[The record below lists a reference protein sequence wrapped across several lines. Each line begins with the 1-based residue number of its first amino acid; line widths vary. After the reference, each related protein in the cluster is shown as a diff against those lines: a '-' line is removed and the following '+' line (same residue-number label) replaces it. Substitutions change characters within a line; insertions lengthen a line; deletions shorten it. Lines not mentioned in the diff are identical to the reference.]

1 LPFAAKR
8 LAAQAGAVLEAC
20 AHLPNQALLSAPAGV
35 DSILPGKKLQNRFQ
49 DCETAIPD
57 YGFAPR
63 HDPPRPNQK
72 PHSDMKDLSKYRN
85 IGIFAHVDAGKTTT
99 TERILKLTGKIH
111 KIGEVHDGASTMD
124 FMEQEAERGITIQ
137 SAATTCFWKGY
148 QFNVI
153 DTPGHVDFTIEVY
166 RSLKVLDGGVG
177 VFCGSGGVEPQSETN
192 WRYANDSKVS
202 RVIYVNKLDR
212 TGADFYRVV
221 AQVKKILGALP
232 LVMVLPIG
240 IEGDFSGVVDL
251 LTMKAHVWDESG
263 QPENFKIEEIPAD
276 MVEKAKEYRAALI
289 DIAVEQDDAAMEKY
303 LEGVEPDIETLKK
316 CIRKG
321 TIDLVFFPTYCGSS
335 FKNKGLQLVLDA
347 VVDYLPSPTDV
358 RPLPEVDAEGNETGK
373 FAIIDPKAPFRG
385 LAFKIM
391 DDKFGA
397 LTFTR
402 IYSGTIKKGDTVLNS
417 FTGKTERISRMVE
430 MHADDRKEIDSAQA
444 GDIVAIVGLKN
455 VQTGHTLC
463 DEKNPA
469 TLEPMVF
476 PDPVISIAVAPKD
489 KANAE
494 KLANAIGKMIQED
507 PSFRVETD
515 EETKEMILK
524 GMGELHLD
532 IKIDILKR
540 THKVEV
546 IVGAPQVA
554 YRETITKEIS
564 DSYTHKK
571 QSGGSGQFAKIDY
584 RIEPGEAGTGFIF
597 ESKVVGG
604 NVPKEYIPAVEKGFK
619 GMVSKGPL
627 AGYPCL
633 DFKVVLLDGGS
644 HAVDSSA
651 LAFEIASKAAYRQTM
666 PKAGPQ
672 ILEPI
677 MKLDV
682 FAPEEKVGDVIGDLN
697 RRRGVIQ
704 GQDSTPGG
712 IRVKAEAPLSAM
724 FGYIGDLR
732 TMTSGRGQ
740 FSMEFSHYAPCPK
753 NVSDDV
759 IAKAKAKE
767 EALRAAK

>member
-1 LPFAAKR
+1 MP
-8 LAAQAGAVLEAC
+8 
-20 AHLPNQALLSAPAGV
+20 
-35 DSILPGKKLQNRFQ
+35 
-49 DCETAIPD
+49 
-57 YGFAPR
+57 
-63 HDPPRPNQK
+63 
-72 PHSDMKDLSKYRN
+72 DLSKYRN

-137 SAATTCFWKGY
+137 SAATTCFWKDH

-166 RSLKVLDGGVG
+166 RSLKVLDGGIG

-192 WRYANDSKVS
+192 WRYANDSKVA

-221 AQVKKILGALP
+221 AQVKKILGATP

-240 IEGDFSGVVDL
+240 TESDFVGVVDL
-251 LTMKAHVWDESG
+251 LSMKAHIWDDSG

-276 MVEKAKEYRAALI
+276 MLEKAKEYRATLI
-289 DIAVEQDDAAMEKY
+289 ETAVEVDDEIMESY
-303 LEGVEPDIETLKK
+303 LEGNEPSIEQIKK

-358 RPLPEVDAEGNETGK
+358 KPLPEVDEEGNETGK

-391 DDKFGA
+391 DDQFGA

-444 GDIVAIVGLKN
+444 GDIIAIVGLKN

-463 DEKNPA
+463 DEKHPA

-515 EETKEMILK
+515 EETNEMILK

-532 IKIDILKR
+532 IKIDILRR

-546 IVGAPQVA
+546 TVGAPQVA
-554 YRETITKEIS
+554 YRETITKRVE

-571 QSGGSGQFAKIDY
+571 QSGGSGQYGKIDY
-584 RIEPGEAGTGFIF
+584 IVEPGEPNSGFQF
-597 ESKVVGG
+597 ESVVVGG
-604 NVPKEYIPAVEKGFK
+604 SVPKEYWPAVKKGFEVS
-619 GMVSKGPL
+619 MVSGVL
-627 AGYPCL
+627 AGYP
-633 DFKVVLLDGGS
+633 LLDVKVTLVDGGQ

-651 LAFEIASKAAYRQTM
+651 IAFEIAARAGYRQTI
-666 PKAGPQ
+666 PKAAPQ
-672 ILEPI
+672 LLEPM

-697 RRRGVIQ
+697 RRRGMIQ
-704 GQDSTPGG
+704 GQEPTPGG
-712 IRVKAEAPLSAM
+712 VRVKAEAPLSAM

-753 NVSDDV
+753 NVADQV
-759 IAKAKAKE
+759 IKDAAA
-767 EALRAAK
+767 RAAAK